1 MSTNHETRRGQ
12 LGAAKRDTGQTRSLA
27 SEPEEQQLDQREAR
41 MGTRR
46 RGPLGTLRNDPDA
59 TRSLDDAEVVETPPT
74 ECAEP
79 PEDEDTT
86 PPSGASPSR

>member
-1 MSTNHETRRGQ
+1 
-12 LGAAKRDTGQTRSLA
+12 
-27 SEPEEQQLDQREAR
+27 

-59 TRSLDDAEVVETPPT
+59 TRSLDDVEVVETPPT
-74 ECAEP
+74 DCAEP

-86 PPSGASPSR
+86 PRSGA